1 MQKEQGLTLKICGPA
16 GTGIMQLGELLSL
29 ALNKAGYFTLT
40 YPEYPSVIRGGDNN
54 IQIVISNQSALAPRE
69 QIDLLFALDEKLL
82 DAHASEV
89 KKDGLIFDGQ
99 TLELNKIK
107 EVDENPIVKNTAAG
121 GFIWKVLNLDLKFLQ
136 EAIKESMDRKFIGL
150 NLKAVQSGYK
160 IKTERKLSLPP
171 RGKTPYGATANEILA
186 KAIIKADC
194 RYASIYPITP
204 INSLIAYLAKT
215 DLKMVV
221 PEDEIFAA
229 LSTIGASYAGVR
241 SVTATSGAGFS
252 LMSEA
257 VGFSS
262 MAEIP
267 LVVVLGQRSGPS
279 SGMPTYSG
287 QSDLNFAINPGH
299 GEFEKI
305 VLAPGDLG
313 EAMILGQEAF
323 NLAEKYQVPVII
335 LSDKYFSESRFS
347 TEYNPEEKNVKIDR
361 GKRFKQDE
369 ANYQRYQISPDG
381 ISPRA
386 FPGETTFIT
395 NSYEHD
401 EAGFATDSAKVRMA
415 MVEKRSR
422 KLENLDGGF
431 EIFGNT
437 KSDTVLV
444 GWGSTKTQILEYLGD
459 KPELKFI
466 HIWRPWPFAKKLQ
479 GEISK
484 AKKVLVIEN
493 NFSGQMAKIIKA
505 NTGIKGIKITK
516 DDGRPFFKQE
526 LAKLIDEKL

>member
-1 MQKEQGLTLKICGPA
+1 MQEAKVIKVCGLA

-54 IQIVISNQSALAPRE
+54 IQIVISSQSTLAPQE

-82 DAHASEV
+82 DAHKGEV
-89 KKDGLIFDGQ
+89 KKDGLVFDSINLK
-99 TLELNKIK
+99 LEKIK
-107 EVDENPIVKNTAAG
+107 AVAENPIVKNTVAG
-121 GFIWKVLNLDLKFLQ
+121 GFIWKTLNLDLNILQ
-136 EAIKESMDRKFIGL
+136 EAIKESMDKKFVDL
-150 NLKAVQSGYK
+150 NLQAAQSGFEIEVGK
-160 IKTERKLSLPP
+160 KLELPP
-171 RGKTPYGATANEILA
+171 KNNGMIYGATGNEVFA

-194 RYASIYPITP
+194 QYASIYPITP

-241 SVTATSGAGFS
+241 SVSATSGAGFS

-257 VGFSS
+257 VGFAS

-267 LVVVLGQRSGPS
+267 LVVILGQRSGPS

-313 EAMILGQEAF
+313 EAMMLGQEAF

-347 TEYNPEEKNVKIDR
+347 TEHNPEEKTVKIDR
-361 GKRFKQDE
+361 GKRFEQDE
-369 ANYQRYQISPDG
+369 ANYQRYQITPDG

-401 EAGFATDSAKVRMA
+401 EAGFATDSAKTRVT

-466 HIWRPWPFAKKLQ
+466 HIWRPWPFAKKLFE
-479 GEISK
+479 EISK
-484 AKKVLVIEN
+484 AKKVIVIEN
-493 NFSGQMAKIIKA
+493 NFSGQMTKVIEA

-526 LAKLIDEKL
+526 LAKLIDKKL